1 MYESGVNSE
10 EPVNYN
16 LLFCHACLSSNRTLT
31 PVGDYINIYLKICDN
46 SRMNLTSQVNVCWEC
61 LALLR
66 KVQAFRR
73 KVENAQ
79 KILDY
84 CVRQQTPLEDNLSN
98 LTLSSIETTTFDF
111 PVIDEEND
119 YENYLENNIKTTE
132 YSDLDK
138 SLRTELYTDKSDL
151 RHEDSYNELMFKIE
165 DVRGQCD
172 ILHVPMLDL
181 SASSGE
187 VKVKIEHLDSP
198 EGEEERQHRR
208 WQRSAMLV
216 YKRICSHRYAQH
228 FLRPVTD
235 DLAPLYSR
243 IIRRP
248 TDLSTI
254 RRRIKD
260 GVIRTTAEFTRALLL
275 MFSNALMYNSSHH
288 FIYQMTLE
296 FREETL
302 RELSLLMSAEEE
314 AGAECPLARLLRRP
328 APLPPPT
335 APPPRLKHVHARR
348 RASVLDP
355 PQHEHIKPPAA
366 PRARRAS
373 VYEAP
378 PAAPRTRRASVY
390 EPADPKPTEP
400 RKRTKWDWPSIED
413 EYLIAKK
420 YKNSVAVLL

>member
-46 SRMNLTSQVNVCWEC
+46 SRMNLTSQINVCWEC
-61 LALLR
+61 LALL
-66 KVQAFRR
+66 KKIQVFKR

-111 PVIDEEND
+111 PVIDHDNN
-119 YENYLENNIKTTE
+119 YENYLEDNIKPPE
-132 YSDLDK
+132 YNDLDK
-138 SLRTELYTDKSDL
+138 CMRLEDSFTDKSDFRHEDSYTDKLDL
-151 RHEDSYNELMFKIE
+151 RNEDSYNELMFKIE

-172 ILHVPMLDL
+172 ILHVPVLDL
-181 SASSGE
+181 TASLAE
-187 VKVKIEHLDSP
+187 VKVKIEPLDSP
-198 EGEEERQHRR
+198 EDEEERQHHR

-216 YKRICSHRYAQH
+216 YKRICGHRYAQH

-243 IIRRP
+243 IVRRP
-248 TDLSTI
+248 SDLSTI

-260 GVIRTTAEFTRALLL
+260 GDIRTTAEFTRALLL

-302 RELSLLMSAEEE
+302 RELSLLTSAEEE

-328 APLPPPT
+328 APAPLAPPT
-335 APPPRLKHVHARR
+335 APPPRAATVHAGR
-348 RASVLDP
+348 RASVLDR
-355 PQHEHIKPPAA
+355 PQHEPIKVPPA
-366 PRARRAS
+366 PRRRAS
-373 VYEAP
+373 VYAAAEP
-378 PAAPRTRRASVY
+378 RPA
-390 EPADPKPTEP
+390 EP
-400 RKRTKWDWPSIED
+400 RKRTKWDWSSIED

>member
-1 MYESGVNSE
+1 MYESGVNLE

-61 LALLR
+61 LALLK

-79 KILDY
+79 KILDN
-84 CVRQQTPLEDNLSN
+84 CVNQQTPLEDNLSN

-111 PVIDEEND
+111 PVIDEDDN
-119 YENYLENNIKTTE
+119 YENYLENYIKTE

-138 SLRTELYTDKSDL
+138 STRTEDLYTDKSDL

-172 ILHVPMLDL
+172 ILHVPILDL
-181 SASSGE
+181 TASSAE

-198 EGEEERQHRR
+198 EGEEARQHRR

-228 FLRPVTD
+228 FQRPVTD

-243 IIRRP
+243 IVRRP
-248 TDLSTI
+248 ADLSTI

-302 RELSLLMSAEEE
+302 RELSLMTSAEEG

-328 APLPPPT
+328 APAAPAPPT
-335 APPPRLKHVHARR
+335 APPAPPTAPAPRPKHVPPRR
-348 RASVLDP
+348 RASVLDR
-355 PQHEHIKPPAA
+355 PQHDHIKPPAA

-373 VYEAP
+373 VYE
-378 PAAPRTRRASVY
+378 
-390 EPADPKPTEP
+390 PADPRPTEP
-400 RKRTKWDWPSIED
+400 RKRTKWDWPSLED

>member
-1 MYESGVNSE
+1 MYESGVISE

-16 LLFCHACLSSNRTLT
+16 LLFCYACLSSNRTLT
-31 PVGDYINIYLKICDN
+31 PVGDYMNIYLDICGN
-46 SRMNLTSQVNVCWEC
+46 SRMNLTSQINLCWEC
-61 LALLR
+61 LALLK
-66 KVQAFRR
+66 KVRAFSR

-84 CVRQQTPLEDNLSN
+84 CVEQQTPLENNLSN
-98 LTLSSIETTTFDF
+98 LTLSSIETTTFDL
-111 PVIDEEND
+111 PVIDEDND

-138 SLRTELYTDKSDL
+138 SMRIEDPYMDKSDL

-172 ILHVPMLDL
+172 ILHVPIMDL

-228 FLRPVTD
+228 FQRPVTD
-235 DLAPLYSR
+235 DMAPLYSR

-302 RELSLLMSAEEE
+302 RELSLMTSAEEE
-314 AGAECPLARLLRRP
+314 AGAECPLARLLRCHAP
-328 APLPPPT
+328 APRGPAPPAPAPPAP
-335 APPPRLKHVHARR
+335 APPPRPKHAYPRR
-348 RASVLDP
+348 RASVTTTDR
-355 PQHEHIKPPAA
+355 PQHEHIKRPAA
-366 PRARRAS
+366 LRARRAT
-373 VYEAP
+373 VY
-378 PAAPRTRRASVY
+378 V
-390 EPADPKPTEP
+390 PADPKPTEP
-400 RKRTKWDWPSIED
+400 RKRTKSDWPSIED

-420 YKNSVAVLL
+420 YKNSVAVL

>member
-46 SRMNLTSQVNVCWEC
+46 SRMSLTSQVNVCWEC

-84 CVRQQTPLEDNLSN
+84 CVKQQTPLEDNLSN

-138 SLRTELYTDKSDL
+138 SLRTEDVYTDKSDLRHEDLYTDKSDL
-151 RHEDSYNELMFKIE
+151 RHEDLYTDKSDLRHEESYNELMFKIE

-172 ILHVPMLDL
+172 ILHVPMLNL
-181 SASSGE
+181 SASSDE

-228 FLRPVTD
+228 FQRPVTD

-243 IIRRP
+243 IVRRP

-314 AGAECPLARLLRRP
+314 MSAECPLARPPPRRP
-328 APLPPPT
+328 ATP
-335 APPPRLKHVHARR
+335 
-348 RASVLDP
+348 
-355 PQHEHIKPPAA
+355 EHMKPAA

-373 VYEAP
+373 VYGA
-378 PAAPRTRRASVY
+378 
-390 EPADPKPTEP
+390 ADPRPMEP
-400 RKRTKWDWPSIED
+400 RKRTKWDWPSIDD